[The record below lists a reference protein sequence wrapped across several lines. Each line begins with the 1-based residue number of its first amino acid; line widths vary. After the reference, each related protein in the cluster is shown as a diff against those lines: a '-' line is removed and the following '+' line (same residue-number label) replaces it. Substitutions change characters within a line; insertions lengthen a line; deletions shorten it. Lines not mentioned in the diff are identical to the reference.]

1 MPDWLTVDDQTNESL
16 LMTDIARILRHKFDV
31 RAKDLGLTRA
41 QWQVLGML
49 RRCPGISQV
58 RLADKLEVRP
68 ITLTRL
74 LDRLEKTGWVE
85 RRLDADDR
93 RVRRLYLTAQVSS
106 VVRRMRALGLDLRQE
121 AISGISQ
128 QEHATLVDLLKRIK
142 INLGPLSSEVT
153 HV

>member
-1 MPDWLTVDDQTNESL
+1 MTDWLTVDDQANESL
-16 LMTDIARILRHKFDV
+16 LVTDIARILRHKFDL
-31 RAKDLGLTRA
+31 RAKELGLTRA
-41 QWQVLGML
+41 QWQVLGIL
-49 RRCPGISQV
+49 RRCPGISQA

-93 RVRRLYLTAQVSS
+93 RVRRLYLTVQVAG
-106 VVRRMRALGLDLRQE
+106 VVRRMRALGKDLRQE

-128 QEHATLVDLLKRIK
+128 QEHTMLVDILKRIK
-142 INLGPLSSEVT
+142 TNLCPQSSEVN